1 MTLLEKN
8 KVIILFYKSLTNI
21 GGAENLLIREYEF
34 FKNEG
39 LYPII
44 LTFENKILDKSYK
57 VIKIK
62 NIFDLIFKIKKIKPH
77 KIICSSGHIDIFI
90 ASILG
95 FFPYFLHIHQPSLLS
110 FNETDKFAIN
120 NLEKL
125 KKTFEKNQQIMMNI
139 KIFKKLKKRLNVI
152 NKIFINLRFLI
163 SYLSISKAKK
173 VFVLSSFSV
182 EEKQILYNKPAISIR
197 GAIKKVQKL
206 EINYKKNNNKNINL
220 VIVSRIDINKR
231 ISKVIRAI
239 KRANKKIN
247 LDIYGVGEYSSHLK
261 KVIKLLNLEDK
272 IKLKGFLEE
281 KNKTEIINQ
290 YDYFVC
296 VDMADFRISCF
307 EALNS
312 KTPVILTKQSFPNED
327 FDNLKCFN
335 YTDVDS
341 KSLINTLNNLTHKNN
356 LRIDWSLV
364 EIKLKKLVW
373 HNYFK
378 KLNEYI
384 TKD

>member
-1 MTLLEKN
+1 MTLLEKD

-21 GGAENLLIREYEF
+21 GGAENLLIKEYEF
-34 FKNEG
+34 FQNEG

-44 LTFENKILDKSYK
+44 FTFENKILDKSFK

-62 NIFDLIFKIKKIKPH
+62 NIFDLILKIKKIKPY

-95 FFPYFLHIHQPSLLS
+95 FFSYFLHIHQPSLLS
-110 FNETDKFAIN
+110 FNETDKFALN

-125 KKTFEKNQQIMMNI
+125 KKNFQKNEQIMMNI
-139 KIFKKLKKRLNVI
+139 KIFKKLKKRLNI
-152 NKIFINLRFLI
+152 ISKIFINIRFLV

-182 EEKQILYNKPAISIR
+182 QEKQALYNKPSISIR
-197 GAIKKVQKL
+197 GAIQKVNKL
-206 EINYKKNNNKNINL
+206 ETNYKKDDNKNINL

-239 KRANKKIN
+239 KKSNKKIN
-247 LDIYGVGEYSSHLK
+247 LDIYGVGEYSSHLERL
-261 KVIKLLNLEDK
+261 IKLLNLDDR

-281 KNKTEIINQ
+281 RNKTEIINQ

-312 KTPVILTKQSFPNED
+312 KTPVILTKESFPNED
-327 FDNLKCFN
+327 FDNLNCFN
-335 YTDVDS
+335 YTDVDI
-341 KSLINTLNNLTHKNN
+341 KSLINTFNNLKYKNN
-356 LRIDWSLV
+356 LMIDWSSV
-364 EIKLKKLVW
+364 EIKLKKLIW
-373 HNYFK
+373 QNYFQ
-378 KLNEYI
+378 KLNEHI

>member
-1 MTLLEKN
+1 MTLLEKD
-8 KVIILFYKSLTNI
+8 KLIILFYKSLTNI
-21 GGAENLLIREYEF
+21 GGAENLLIKEYEF
-34 FKNEG
+34 FQNEG

-44 LTFENKILDKSYK
+44 FTFENKILDKSFK

-62 NIFDLIFKIKKIKPH
+62 NIFDLILKIKKIKPY

-95 FFPYFLHIHQPSLLS
+95 FFSYFLHIHQPSLLS
-110 FNETDKFAIN
+110 FNETDKFALN

-125 KKTFEKNQQIMMNI
+125 KKNFQKNEQIMMNI
-139 KIFKKLKKRLNVI
+139 KIFKKLKKRLNI
-152 NKIFINLRFLI
+152 ISKIFINIRFLV

-182 EEKQILYNKPAISIR
+182 QEKQALYNKPAISIR
-197 GAIKKVQKL
+197 GAIQKVNKL
-206 EINYKKNNNKNINL
+206 ETNYKKDDNKNINL

-239 KRANKKIN
+239 KKSNKKIN
-247 LDIYGVGEYSSHLK
+247 LDIYGVGEYSSHLERL
-261 KVIKLLNLEDK
+261 IKLLNLDDR

-281 KNKTEIINQ
+281 RNKTEIINQ

-312 KTPVILTKQSFPNED
+312 KTPVILTKESFPNED
-327 FDNLKCFN
+327 FDNLNCFN
-335 YTDVDS
+335 YTDVDI
-341 KSLINTLNNLTHKNN
+341 KSLINTFNNLKYKNN
-356 LRIDWSLV
+356 LMIDWSSV
-364 EIKLKKLVW
+364 EIKLKKLIW
-373 HNYFK
+373 QNYFQ
-378 KLNEYI
+378 KLNEHI

>member
-1 MTLLEKN
+1 MTLLEKD

-21 GGAENLLIREYEF
+21 GGAENLLIKEYEF
-34 FKNEG
+34 FQNEG

-44 LTFENKILDKSYK
+44 FTFENKILDKSFK

-62 NIFDLIFKIKKIKPH
+62 NIFDLILKIKKIKPY

-95 FFPYFLHIHQPSLLS
+95 FFSYFLHIHQPSLLS
-110 FNETDKFAIN
+110 FNETDKFALN

-125 KKTFEKNQQIMMNI
+125 KKNFQKNEQIMMNI
-139 KIFKKLKKRLNVI
+139 KIFKKLKKRLNI
-152 NKIFINLRFLI
+152 ISKIFINIRFLV

-182 EEKQILYNKPAISIR
+182 QEKQALYNKPSISIR
-197 GAIKKVQKL
+197 GAIQKVNKL
-206 EINYKKNNNKNINL
+206 ETNYKKDDNKNINL

-239 KRANKKIN
+239 KKSNKKIN
-247 LDIYGVGEYSSHLK
+247 LDIYGVGEYSSHLERL
-261 KVIKLLNLEDK
+261 IKLLNLDDG

-281 KNKTEIINQ
+281 RNKTEIINQ

-312 KTPVILTKQSFPNED
+312 KTPVILTKESFPNED
-327 FDNLKCFN
+327 FDNLNCFN
-335 YTDVDS
+335 YTDVDI
-341 KSLINTLNNLTHKNN
+341 KSLINTFNNLKYKNN
-356 LRIDWSLV
+356 LMIDWSSV
-364 EIKLKKLVW
+364 EIKLKKLIW
-373 HNYFK
+373 QNYFQ
-378 KLNEYI
+378 KLNEHI

>member
-1 MTLLEKN
+1 MTLLEKD

-21 GGAENLLIREYEF
+21 GGAENLLIKEYEF
-34 FKNEG
+34 FQNEG

-44 LTFENKILDKSYK
+44 LTFENKILDKSFK

-62 NIFDLIFKIKKIKPH
+62 NIFDLIFKIKKIKPY

-95 FFPYFLHIHQPSLLS
+95 FFSYFLHIHQPSLLS
-110 FNETDKFAIN
+110 FNETDKFALN

-125 KKTFEKNQQIMMNI
+125 KKIFQKNEQIMMNI

-152 NKIFINLRFLI
+152 NKIFINIRFLI

-182 EEKQILYNKPAISIR
+182 QEKQALYNKLAVSIR
-197 GAIKKVQKL
+197 GAIQKVNKL
-206 EINYKKNNNKNINL
+206 ETNYKKDDNKNINL

-239 KRANKKIN
+239 KKSNKKIN
-247 LDIYGVGEYSSHLK
+247 LDIYGVGEYSSHLERL
-261 KVIKLLNLEDK
+261 IKLLNLGDR
-272 IKLKGFLEE
+272 IKLRGFLEE
-281 KNKTEIINQ
+281 RNKTEIINQ

-312 KTPVILTKQSFPNED
+312 KTPVILTKESFPNED
-327 FDNLKCFN
+327 FDNLNCFN
-335 YTDVDS
+335 YTDVDI
-341 KSLINTLNNLTHKNN
+341 KSLINTFNNLKYKNN
-356 LRIDWSLV
+356 LMIDWSSV
-364 EIKLKKLVW
+364 EIKLKKLIW
-373 HNYFK
+373 HNYFQ
-378 KLNEYI
+378 KLNEHI

>member
-1 MTLLEKN
+1 MTLLEKD

-21 GGAENLLIREYEF
+21 GGAENLLIKEYEF
-34 FKNEG
+34 FQNEG

-44 LTFENKILDKSYK
+44 FTFENKILDKSFK

-62 NIFDLIFKIKKIKPH
+62 NIFDLILKIKKIKPY

-95 FFPYFLHIHQPSLLS
+95 FFSYFLHIHQPSLLS
-110 FNETDKFAIN
+110 FNETDKFALN

-125 KKTFEKNQQIMMNI
+125 KKNFQKNEQIMMNI
-139 KIFKKLKKRLNVI
+139 KIFKKLKKRLNI
-152 NKIFINLRFLI
+152 ISKIFINIRFLV

-182 EEKQILYNKPAISIR
+182 QEKQALYNKPSISIR
-197 GAIKKVQKL
+197 GAIQKVNKL
-206 EINYKKNNNKNINL
+206 ETNYKKDDNKNINL

-239 KRANKKIN
+239 KKSNKKIN
-247 LDIYGVGEYSSHLK
+247 FDIYGVGEYSSHLERL
-261 KVIKLLNLEDK
+261 IKLLNLDDR

-281 KNKTEIINQ
+281 RNKKEIINQ

-312 KTPVILTKQSFPNED
+312 KTPVILTKESFPNED
-327 FDNLKCFN
+327 FDNLNCFN
-335 YTDVDS
+335 YTDVDI
-341 KSLINTLNNLTHKNN
+341 KSLINTFNNLKYKNN
-356 LRIDWSLV
+356 LMIDWSSV
-364 EIKLKKLVW
+364 EIKLKKLIW
-373 HNYFK
+373 QNYFQ
-378 KLNEYI
+378 KLNEHI